1 MTTEVLDKPEMF
13 VQAEEEGGG
22 VKKVAVAEGREK
34 EAALSEDQ
42 VVAIARLMVDL
53 EDKMGRPQDFEW
65 AYEKGACW

>member
-22 VKKVAVAEGREK
+22 VKKVVVAEGREK